1 MKLDLRIQGKL
12 DLRIAIQWNEIAKE
26 VRQPFTNLIQ
36 RLSESNKDNLDWCAV
51 GPASRSIFIS
61 PLFHYYCAI
70 VLVDMLIAHEDP
82 IS

>member
-36 RLSESNKDNLDWCAV
+36 RLSESNKDNLDWCTV
-51 GPASRSIFIS
+51 EPASRSIFIS
-61 PLFHYYCAI
+61 PPVFW
-70 VLVDMLIAHEDP
+70 DF
-82 IS
+82 

>member
-12 DLRIAIQWNEIAKE
+12 DLRIAIQWNEIVKE

-51 GPASRSIFIS
+51 GPAS
-61 PLFHYYCAI
+61 
-70 VLVDMLIAHEDP
+70 
-82 IS
+82 

>member
-12 DLRIAIQWNEIAKE
+12 DLRIAIQWNDIAKE

-36 RLSESNKDNLDWCAV
+36 RLSESNKDNLDWWAAW
-51 GPASRSIFIS
+51 PASRSIFIF

-70 VLVDMLIAHEDP
+70 VLVE
-82 IS
+82 